1 MVMWFIYMGPQNAY
15 ISCILF
21 ILERWDLLQTLRL
34 LLTPVH
40 CMLSLSG
47 LLCHVVDSP
56 TMYIYMQIFYL

>member
-34 LLTPVH
+34 LLTLVH

-47 LLCHVVDSP
+47 LLCHVVDSA
-56 TMYIYMQIFYL
+56 TMYIYM

>member
-34 LLTPVH
+34 LLTLVH

-56 TMYIYMQIFYL
+56 TMYIYRQIFYL